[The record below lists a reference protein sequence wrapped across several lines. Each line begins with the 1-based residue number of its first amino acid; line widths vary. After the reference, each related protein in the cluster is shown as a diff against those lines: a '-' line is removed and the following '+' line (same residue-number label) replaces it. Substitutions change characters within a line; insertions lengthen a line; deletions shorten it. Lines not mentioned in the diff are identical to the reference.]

1 MLLVAD
7 ADNNAIGVIH
17 IADLHHS
24 EVLGFI
30 PSGWYPSALTL
41 GVGGRTL
48 YIGNSKGQASYPDI
62 KGPGSPLAS
71 QWDGDESIK
80 TLQKGSVEMV
90 PLEDLRERLAGY
102 TNQVMANTPYQDSQL
117 TLAREAKSPSVIPR
131 EVGAGSPVEHILY
144 IIKENRTYDQIFGDI
159 SAGDGERVSPSSAR
173 KSLRI
178 ITPWPRS
185 SCCSTTCIAMARLA

>member
-1 MLLVAD
+1 MAFDTKTRQLVTRIPVEVNPYELAFSPDGDTLFVSNGASKSVSVIDTRSNRVTGVIAVGANPNDIKLSPDGRLFVVCSNDNTIPLSMSRSGPRSSASQLRLLRKLLEGSTADALELDPARKLLLVAN

-48 YIGNSKGQASYPDI
+48 HIGNSKGQASYPDI

-71 QWDGDESIK
+71 
-80 TLQKGSVEMV
+80 
-90 PLEDLRERLAGY
+90 
-102 TNQVMANTPYQDSQL
+102 
-117 TLAREAKSPSVIPR
+117 
-131 EVGAGSPVEHILY
+131 
-144 IIKENRTYDQIFGDI
+144 
-159 SAGDGERVSPSSAR
+159 
-173 KSLRI
+173 
-178 ITPWPRS
+178 
-185 SCCSTTCIAMARLA
+185 

>member
-1 MLLVAD
+1 MEVNPYELAFSPDGDTLFVSNWASKSVSVIDTRSNRVTGVMAVGANPNDIKLSPDGRLFVVCSNDNTIHVIDIKKRTVLERISTTLTPQAPEGSTPDALELDPARKLLLVAN

-48 YIGNSKGQASYPDI
+48 HIGNSKGQASYPDI

-71 QWDGDESIK
+71 
-80 TLQKGSVEMV
+80 
-90 PLEDLRERLAGY
+90 
-102 TNQVMANTPYQDSQL
+102 
-117 TLAREAKSPSVIPR
+117 
-131 EVGAGSPVEHILY
+131 
-144 IIKENRTYDQIFGDI
+144 
-159 SAGDGERVSPSSAR
+159 
-173 KSLRI
+173 
-178 ITPWPRS
+178 
-185 SCCSTTCIAMARLA
+185 